1 MAEYLRKA
9 GHTVRCLP
17 TGREALSALMEKL
30 PDVILLDV
38 LMPGMDGIAVLE
50 VLRSYLR
57 WATVPVGMLTAYP
70 EDPRLRQLEP
80 LGVKKVFAK
89 SKVNLDELLDW
100 VNDQAG
106 RATPPPAGNQPG
118 SQAGA

>member
-9 GHTVRCLP
+9 GHTVQCRL

-70 EDPRLRQLEP
+70 EDPRLWQLEP

-89 SKVNLDELLDW
+89 SKVNLDELLEW
-100 VNDQAG
+100 VNEQAG
-106 RATPPPAGNQPG
+106 RAAPPPSGNQPG